1 MTAEVSS
8 IRSLRPNVTRDEAVQ
23 AFTAAGLASWYWK
36 MRIGSL
42 QRIAD
47 AYIPF
52 RIYKVLYSVGGGCHS
67 HHFALDAVNGSLDLF
82 EFAKPPGDADLLT
95 VATRNHPPAML
106 PETLSENM
114 LRDKVLRLIFQRG
127 FFKVR
132 NVQLETEQLPGEIH
146 LPYWLGFYGSSDDL
160 HCRVMD
166 AIRRRIEGA
175 RASALFEHWLAA

>member
-1 MTAEVSS
+1 MPTQVSS
-8 IRSLRPNVTRDEAVQ
+8 IRSLRPNVTREEAIQ
-23 AFTAAGLASWYWK
+23 AFTATGLAAWYWK
-36 MRIGSL
+36 IRIGSL

-52 RIYKVLYSVGGGCHS
+52 RIYKVHYSAGGGRHT
-67 HHFALDAVNGSLDLF
+67 HHFALDAVDGSLDLF
-82 EFAKPPGDADLLT
+82 EFAKPPGDADTFSVL
-95 VATRNHPPAML
+95 TRNHPPAAL
-106 PETLSENM
+106 AEVLSRDL

-132 NVQLETEQLPGEIH
+132 DVQLQSEQLPGEIH
-146 LPYWLGFYGSSDDL
+146 LPYWLGFYGPSDDL
-160 HCRVMD
+160 RCRVMD